1 VRKLLTL
8 TGSPGERLDRFLAG
22 AVPGTSRRRAKRWVD
37 ARRVWVDGRI
47 ELMASRVL
55 RGGER
60 IVVEPEPEPDPG
72 EPPEIPVVWE
82 DEHALAVDKPAG
94 IPSGPTRDP
103 RRAHVQSVMQA
114 RLGRP
119 LVLVHRLDLDTTG
132 VLLLAKDPE
141 TGAAL
146 ARLFRERAVSKTYL
160 ALVRGRPPKEFR
172 VVSHLREGHGRVH
185 VVRAGGLRSE
195 TRFETLAWAR
205 GVALVKA
212 VPRTGRMH
220 QIRAHLAGEGVPIL
234 GDPVYGGPSRLGSRM
249 VGRQMLHALE
259 LGFRHPLSGQ
269 TVRVT
274 ASVPADLRGIGQA
287 LLGPDRWRRALAAAR
302 SG

>member
-1 VRKLLTL
+1 MKKRLTL
-8 TGSPGERLDRFLAG
+8 TGRPGERLDRFLAG

-37 ARRVWVDGRI
+37 GRRVWVDGRI

-60 IVVEPEPEPDPG
+60 IEVEPEPEPDAG

-82 DEHALAVDKPAG
+82 DDHLLAVDKPAG

-103 RRAHVQSVMQA
+103 RRAHVQSVLEA
-114 RLGRP
+114 RLGRS

-132 VLLLAKDPE
+132 VLLLAKDPG

-146 ARLFRERAVSKTYL
+146 ARLFRERAVTKTYL
-160 ALVRGRPPKEFR
+160 ALVRGRPPKAFR

-185 VVRAGGLRSE
+185 VVRAGGMRSE

-220 QIRAHLAGEGVPIL
+220 QIRVHLAGEGFPIV
-234 GDPVYGGPSRLGSRM
+234 GDPVYGGPSRLGSRV
-249 VGRQMLHALE
+249 VGRQMLHAFG
-259 LGFRHPLSGQ
+259 LGFRHPASGEP
-269 TVRVT
+269 VRVV
-274 ASVPADLRGIGQA
+274 APVPPDLRGLGQS
-287 LLGPDRWRRALAAAR
+287 LLGPDRWRRALAGVR
-302 SG
+302 PG